1 MLSLKNRLFDKEG
14 NEGETSDLEDFE
26 MLKKSAVAK
35 YFLETK
41 GWMQQTGK
49 N

>member
-14 NEGETSDLEDFE
+14 NERQKTDLDDFE
-26 MLKKSAVAK
+26 TLKKSKAAQ

-41 GWMQQTGK
+41 GLMQQTGK